1 MQHNLVSNIHL
12 NDKRISKDLLFNV
25 LIVDKNDTDHTF
37 LRRSINAVVPQVI
50 IESIYNA
57 GEALR
62 YFTECKSAPHLIF
75 LNKEMLNVWGRNL
88 VEFIKNSN
96 RLSNVPLIFLTNT
109 FSESQKLELLK
120 QGADNLYS
128 RPYEPTDLL
137 KIVRDVNGK
146 WLA

>member
-1 MQHNLVSNIHL
+1 MQHNLVTNIHID
-12 NDKRISKDLLFNV
+12 NKKVSKDVLFNV
-25 LIVDKNDTDHTF
+25 LIVDKNNKDHSF
-37 LRRSINAVVPQVI
+37 LRTSINAVVPQVI

-75 LNKEMLNVWGRNL
+75 LNNEMLNVWGRNL
-88 VEFIKNSN
+88 VEFIKGSKL
-96 RLSNVPLIFLTNT
+96 LSNVPLIFLINT

-137 KIVRDVNGK
+137 RIVGHVNGK